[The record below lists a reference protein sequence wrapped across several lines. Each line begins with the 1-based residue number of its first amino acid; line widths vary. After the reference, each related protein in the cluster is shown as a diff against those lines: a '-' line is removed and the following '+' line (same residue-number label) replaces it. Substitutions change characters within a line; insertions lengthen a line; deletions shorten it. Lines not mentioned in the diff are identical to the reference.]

1 MKRIRQDIRLSESE
15 KDILEKLYREQR
27 MTVTE
32 YVKYKLFEQNKD
44 LSTNEYIYHCP
55 SSERYNYTIAGLSML
70 NYLLLKS
77 LMEKA
82 YGSES
87 ELLVGRSPN
96 EARKKIDE
104 LYGYKRTKVEKRED
118 NE

>member
-1 MKRIRQDIRLSESE
+1 MERVYIRLE
-15 KDILEKLYREQR
+15 KSQKKQLEILAKSLGLSLND
-27 MTVTE
+27 
-32 YVKYKLFEQNKD
+32 YVRYKLFDQNAD
-44 LSTNEYIYHCP
+44 LSTNEYVYHCP

-77 LMEKA
+77 LIEKA

-104 LYGYKRTKVEKRED
+104 LYGYRRTKVEKRESD
-118 NE
+118 E